1 MEHDWKKA
9 TLKPAVAAK
18 NSDATNLTRHLKGK
32 GSYSLEAVWR
42 PYTICLVKIF
52 TWIDKVNAINNSA
65 EIIWFFAVDNS
76 INAYLTEKYLS
87 EHTKIYA
94 DLKISIISIVG

>member
-18 NSDATNLTRHLKGK
+18 SSDATNLTRHFKGGHPLWK
-32 GSYSLEAVWR
+32 AVWH
-42 PYTICLVKIF
+42 PYTICSVIIF
-52 TWIDKVNAINNSA
+52 TWIDKVNVINTST

-76 INAYLTEKYLS
+76 INAYLTEK
-87 EHTKIYA
+87 
-94 DLKISIISIVG
+94 